1 MIEKRRVICDKA
13 FEVYLLEELLLRAL
27 REYLK

>member
-1 MIEKRRVICDKA
+1 MIEKRRVIRGKA
-13 FEVYLLEELLLRAL
+13 FEVYPLEKLILRAL